1 VFQLREGNLFKSE
14 GLGRAIRWFTV
25 GLLDLTRCQGELVSG
40 DHANHAA
47 SAPQLVAS
55 KLSGAF
61 FANIDVHLWHFIRRS
76 DRCDLQSREQPGRG
90 HPQAQAGTFASKA

>member
-1 VFQLREGNLFKSE
+1 LAFWISRVGKANWYQ
-14 GLGRAIRWFTV
+14 AII
-25 GLLDLTRCQGELVSG
+25 
-40 DHANHAA
+40 ANHAA
-47 SAPQLVAS
+47 SAPQLVAP